1 MCLLARAFPV
11 RDRAGVDVFVDAMK
25 QRHDEARA
33 FYTALG
39 VRREAWFFQRCDNPL
54 VIGVTE
60 VDEPLEQRAA
70 AFASAADDFSA
81 WFKAQIDALS
91 GIDPNL
97 MPLGPR
103 SEQVFASS
111 QQRFDGDAPL
121 VVRAYPLRSRQALD
135 ELLGELEERRGETEA
150 FYRRFQAQESWFVQ
164 DMGNGPFA
172 IAVAT
177 MTDPAEQA
185 RIYAAD
191 RDPFSVWFK
200 QRVTSVSG
208 VNPNETPLGP
218 RTELLYEFQ
227 ARLSS

>member
-1 MCLLARAFPV
+1 MSLLARAFPV
-11 RDRAGVDVFVDAMK
+11 RARAGVDAFVAAMK
-25 QRHDEARA
+25 QRGEEASA
-33 FYTALG
+33 FYTSLG
-39 VRREAWFFQRCDNPL
+39 VRREAWFFQRCDKPL

-60 VDEPLEQRAA
+60 VDEPLEERAA
-70 AFASAADDFSA
+70 AFAAASDAFSS

-103 SEQVFASS
+103 SEKVFDSS
-111 QQRFDGDAPL
+111 GRRMEDGVPL
-121 VVRAYPLRSRQALD
+121 VVRAYPIRSRAALD
-135 ELLGELEERRGETEA
+135 ELLADLDARREETEA
-150 FYRRFQAQESWFVQ
+150 FYDRFEVRESWFVQ
-164 DMGNGPFA
+164 ETDEGPIA
-172 IAVAT
+172 IAVAAIN
-177 MTDPAEQA
+177 DPAESA
-185 RIYAAD
+185 RQYASA

-227 ARLSS
+227 R